1 MEMDAVCGEGCIA
14 NLPFSAFRPGLRIPG
29 LTGSPLNYL
38 THDSLE
44 KHQKNLGNRTSEIV
58 TLICLSVKYEKAS
71 PIPQRAMLRLAL
83 PGWALRPRPGS
94 AGAVRRGR
102 NAVPIRTRQGQDARF
117 RRNDLQFSENFSYY
131 CLRLDRRPDLSRIIK
146 GAHRQVWRWIFLAE
160 VRVQEGEPLENA
172 LRRFKRKVQQED
184 IIKEVKRHS
193 YYLKPGEKKRVKA
206 ALARK
211 RNRKKAR
218 KEQD

>member
-1 MEMDAVCGEGCIA
+1 MLCFNLKIAAIIGEA
-14 NLPFSAFRPGLRIPG
+14 P
-29 LTGSPLNYL
+29 
-38 THDSLE
+38 
-44 KHQKNLGNRTSEIV
+44 
-58 TLICLSVKYEKAS
+58 
-71 PIPQRAMLRLAL
+71 
-83 PGWALRPRPGS
+83 W
-94 AGAVRRGR
+94 
-102 NAVPIRTRQGQDARF
+102 
-117 RRNDLQFSENFSYY
+117 
-131 CLRLDRRPDLSRIIK
+131 
-146 GAHRQVWRWIFLAE
+146 QVWRWDSLAE